1 MSELLTYVRRRRSGS
16 KRGGEGYSLLAS
28 PVNVNQLETEKG
40 KAFVGFDKENVV
52 PQGKTT
58 SARKDEKK
66 EEALTTRGRE
76 DGRRSS
82 SWIGRM
88 LSYSSTDDRRRSN
101 AQNTKK
107 KVCLSHTKNTLPLLT
122 FTKSSLP
129 FFWLFLSL
137 HIKWNHHHQQQKSTG
152 SSKYS
157 RRVMPTAAERKKKAF
172 HNFLQDMKDYFNQV
186 DAYEV
191 SSSSTSS
198 LILIG

>member
-129 FFWLFLSL
+129 FFLAISLSSHQMESSPSTTKVHWLLK
-137 HIKWNHHHQQQKSTG
+137 IQQA
-152 SSKYS
+152 
-157 RRVMPTAAERKKKAF
+157 R
-172 HNFLQDMKDYFNQV
+172 
-186 DAYEV
+186 DADSCGEEEESV
-191 SSSSTSS
+191 P
-198 LILIG
+198 